1 MMSSRSNI
9 SMLFLSLFMLLVG
22 SVNAGD
28 TSSSA
33 ATTTAAST
41 TTTAAATTT
50 TKAAV
55 TTTTTVKP
63 TLTTPAVPTKSV
75 TDEVCYEP
83 EEETSTYKPS
93 VPTTFTKVP
102 GGSGPAPTDSAPKP
116 SGTLVTSGGRA
127 VVPGLALGLLAAV
140 AVVCCSIRF
149 GREMKLTFPALNAQF
164 RPIDD
169 KDGRKG
175 GRAGEFSVIYLNS
188 GRRRLLAGAVSHV
201 PLMTVSLAPS
211 AVIITTKFTQNLHAT

>member
-55 TTTTTVKP
+55 TTTVKP

-116 SGTLVTSGGRA
+116 SGTLVTSGGRT

-164 RPIDD
+164 RPRDE

-201 PLMTVSLAPS
+201 PLMTVRLTPS
-211 AVIITTKFTQNLHAT
+211 AVIITTKFT

>member
-33 ATTTAAST
+33 STTAAST
-41 TTTAAATTT
+41 TTTAAATST

-55 TTTTTVKP
+55 TTTTVKP

-102 GGSGPAPTDSAPKP
+102 GGSGPAPTGSAPKP
-116 SGTLVTSGGRA
+116 SSTLVTSGGRA

-140 AVVCCSIRF
+140 AVVCCSIRL
-149 GREMKLTFPALNAQF
+149 GRGTKLTFPALNAQL
-164 RPIDD
+164 RPSQEMT
-169 KDGRKG
+169 RTG
-175 GRAGEFSVIYLNS
+175 GKAAEPGSSVLYTLIV
-188 GRRRLLAGAVSHV
+188 GDTACLLALC
-201 PLMTVSLAPS
+201 PTSL
-211 AVIITTKFTQNLHAT
+211 

>member
-1 MMSSRSNI
+1 MSSRSNI

-33 ATTTAAST
+33 ATTTAAAST

-75 TDEVCYEP
+75 TDEVCYET
-83 EEETSTYKPS
+83 EEETPTGKPS

-116 SGTLVTSGGRA
+116 SGTLVTSGARS

-140 AVVCCSIRF
+140 AAVCCSIHLW
-149 GREMKLTFPALNAQF
+149 GGPELTFSALNGQL

-169 KDGRKG
+169 MDGRKD
-175 GRAGEFSVIYLNS
+175 GRAGEFSVIYLNG
-188 GRRRLLAGAVSHV
+188 GRRRLLAGVASHV
-201 PLMTVSLAPS
+201 LLMTISLAPS
-211 AVIITTKFTQNLHAT
+211 AVIITTKFTQNHHAT